1 MIKASIPNV
10 NIPYA
15 EAFIANISIGIKKQA
30 PTIAL
35 SLEGCIPFPSRFTV
49 VQRNGELFRRK
60 KTTSFD
66 ITMPDF
72 VMTADTLQLGI
83 ESDYISV
90 DDTVQPRY
98 IIHKVIILQVHP
110 ISR

>member
-1 MIKASIPNV
+1 
-10 NIPYA
+10 
-15 EAFIANISIGIKKQA
+15 
-30 PTIAL
+30 
-35 SLEGCIPFPSRFTV
+35 
-49 VQRNGELFRRK
+49 
-60 KTTSFD
+60 
-66 ITMPDF
+66 MPDF

-90 DDTVQPRY
+90 DDTVQLRY